1 MHCAVICTTATPRRD
16 STRGFSTFVGSLFC
30 WCFNTCRIKVFL
42 NLSKTSNH
50 HPSSHVPVPKHTHTR
65 TQTDRQTDRQ
75 TDTHT
80 QHAKTRTHKQNT
92 SSHPHANAPTL
103 THTHTHT
110 HRCLIERKPYT
121 PCATRRSTPAL
132 FVVGSDSACLA
143 VACRPLQ
150 RSNAN

>member
-42 NLSKTSNH
+42 NLSKTSNR

-80 QHAKTRTHKQNT
+80 TRKDTHAQAEYVQSPARQRTHT
-92 SSHPHANAPTL
+92 HPHS
-103 THTHTHT
+103 HTHT